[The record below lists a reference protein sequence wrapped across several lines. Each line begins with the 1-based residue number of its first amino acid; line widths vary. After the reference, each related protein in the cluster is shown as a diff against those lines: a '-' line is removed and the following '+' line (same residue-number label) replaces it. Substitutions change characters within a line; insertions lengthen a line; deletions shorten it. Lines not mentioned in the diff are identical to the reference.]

1 MVGSAQELQR
11 SIGNQATMRVVRGRL
26 GAGAKLQRLR
36 THDYRDN
43 QIRQLA
49 ALQQAQFQAAQVAL
63 TAASP
68 IQYVFPNG
76 VISQPVNQMQAL
88 KARVR
93 GILQAA
99 GVVGNLNTVMG
110 QAYNLDVGLH
120 RLSIW
125 SAPAGPQPIL
135 SFDVAVI
142 PHGGTIANAQAADT
156 AWAQTVV
163 NMTYQD
169 AVARP
174 FRENHVIDP
183 IPAQNYELA
192 LAMVAV
198 HRQRAS
204 TLIQLTPLAQTN
216 LIQEVQG
223 NIQANA
229 YTTAHH
235 FVTAATYPML
245 DIDPT
250 TNPATLKTYDANF
263 AYDVFH
269 NPNNGFWQMSHFHGA
284 QNRANIQALGQ
295 ATAGVRGAITKT
307 GQGVSFVQPT
317 AGLHIP
323 LGGYQMRFRQAH
335 ALEAVRVQINED
347 RWQIATADPAAAGDW
362 VFAWSGY
369 GAGRHTIRIEGQ
381 EQRGRRTDMQS
392 LTVQVP

>member
-250 TNPATLKTYDANF
+250 TNPATPRPTTPISPTTCSTTQTMGSGRCL
-263 AYDVFH
+263 
-269 NPNNGFWQMSHFHGA
+269 HFHGA
-284 QNRANIQALGQ
+284 RNRANIQALGQ

-369 GAGRHTIRIEGQ
+369 GAGRHTVRIEGQ